1 VNNVAKI
8 TPREER
14 IPPRS
19 LHMSGD
25 VRLIDL
31 FAEDDRLVPL
41 VRHLYQVHSIV
52 TIAEFDAAGW
62 SVINTFPDSVS
73 SKKRRKLFHTIG
85 RPGASNNPIPAEG
98 ARILRFVRPHGLPLG

>member
-1 VNNVAKI
+1 VNNIAKI

-14 IPPRS
+14 IPARS
-19 LHMSGD
+19 MHMSGD

-52 TIAEFDAAGW
+52 TVAELDAAGW
-62 SVINTFPDSVS
+62 DVINTFPASMS

-85 RPGASNNPIPAEG
+85 RPRKTSRTIPPEG
-98 ARILRFVRPHGLPLG
+98 ARILRFTAHSSSLG